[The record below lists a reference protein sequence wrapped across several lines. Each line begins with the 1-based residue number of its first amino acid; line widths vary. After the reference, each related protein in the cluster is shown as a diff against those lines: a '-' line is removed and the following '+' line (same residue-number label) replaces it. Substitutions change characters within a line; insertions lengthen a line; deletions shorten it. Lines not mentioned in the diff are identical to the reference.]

1 MSTGG
6 FIDLRV
12 GQGARGIGDDSVW
25 PSFTDIMTVI
35 VMIFLMALVIMMVRN
50 FELDRQL
57 VTTETSRDQVSDVN
71 RGLLGKIAALEG
83 RMQGLQ
89 GERDSLQSQLLDEL
103 RRIEAALADN
113 VNLESQLAA
122 IIAERRQLQ
131 EDKRQLAEQS
141 DANEAELSRRMSGLI
156 AQFDDLA
163 VQPVDEIGGE
173 SARDLSV
180 KEQLDAVAERLQ
192 SVKELLQTEQAQRHE
207 LGLRVAEQDRELAAK
222 GELLAQLQEAQSLS
236 TQQYAEARARIDSLS
251 ESITRRQ
258 RENAAL
264 QKLAQTSGERLR
276 SLQEEYDS
284 LDAQYRKL
292 ARPARSA
299 AGKQV
304 VTVWIIADAGEQ
316 RFRVQEA
323 DGNIVE
329 YGEEGL
335 HKTLGELKSK
345 HGKNLYTKII
355 IPENSPLTHNEAW
368 QVTREILVKYDYYYQ
383 D

>member
-103 RRIEAALADN
+103 RRIESALADN

-180 KEQLDAVAERLQ
+180 KEQLDAVAKRLQ

-316 RFRVQEA
+316 RFRVQDGE
-323 DGNIVE
+323 GNIVE

-335 HKTLGELKSK
+335 HKTLTELKSK

-383 D
+383 E